1 MARSQNHIPNQNRK
15 YHSFLQKTWRSNVKS
30 RTKSV
35 TKFEQILS
43 LKNTLK
49 CLPTYYGDLPNRPES
64 GCLKKTHRVSVV
76 RATHH
81 YFLHIYNLEFAFVK
95 KTSQKRPFW
104 SGLIQLSNLIEH
116 LEAHQFAK
124 NISMT
129 SNKKNKRS
137 VKNFY
142 FDRIVE
148 KWIKCLFLF
157 VPFWGNGILLPKL
170 FWPTVRKKCSS
181 DWEKFLKFKARVWG
195 LGLVEWA

>member
-1 MARSQNHIPNQNRK
+1 M
-15 YHSFLQKTWRSNVKS
+15 
-30 RTKSV
+30 
-35 TKFEQILS
+35 
-43 LKNTLK
+43 
-49 CLPTYYGDLPNRPES
+49 
-64 GCLKKTHRVSVV
+64 SVV

-129 SNKKNKRS
+129 WNRKNKRS

-142 FDRIVE
+142 FGKIVE
-148 KWIKCLFLF
+148 KWIKCLVRF
-157 VPFWGNGILLPKL
+157 VPFRGNGILLPKL
-170 FWPTVRKKCSS
+170 FWPTVRKNYSS
-181 DWEKFLKFKARVWG
+181 DGEKLLKFEAEGREFAKILRSLEQFIQTVKGQSNFW
-195 LGLVEWA
+195 

>member
-1 MARSQNHIPNQNRK
+1 MSPN
-15 YHSFLQKTWRSNVKS
+15 LLWRSTQSARIGMFK
-30 RTKSV
+30 
-35 TKFEQILS
+35 
-43 LKNTLK
+43 KN
-49 CLPTYYGDLPNRPES
+49 S
-64 GCLKKTHRVSVV
+64 HRVSVV

-124 NISMT
+124 NIFMT
-129 SNKKNKRS
+129 SNRKNKRS

-148 KWIKCLFLF
+148 KWIKCLFFSYLF
-157 VPFWGNGILLPKL
+157 GEMVFCYQN
-170 FWPTVRKKCSS
+170 CS
-181 DWEKFLKFKARVWG
+181 DLWIFFFQI
-195 LGLVEWA
+195 LGLQPRISNFFRSLEQFVQTV

>member
-1 MARSQNHIPNQNRK
+1 MARSPNQIPSQNRK
-15 YHSFLQKTWRSNVKS
+15 CVKMYEYHSFLQKTWRSNVKS

-49 CLPTYYGDLPNRPES
+49 CLPTYYGNLPNRPES
-64 GCLKKTHRVSVV
+64 GYLKKNSHRVSVV

-81 YFLHIYNLEFAFVK
+81 YFLHINNLEFAFVR

-104 SGLIQLSNLIEH
+104 SGLIRLSNLIEH

-129 SNKKNKRS
+129 SNRKNKRL
-137 VKNFY
+137 V
-142 FDRIVE
+142 
-148 KWIKCLFLF
+148 
-157 VPFWGNGILLPKL
+157 ILI
-170 FWPTVRKKCSS
+170 
-181 DWEKFLKFKARVWG
+181 G
-195 LGLVEWA
+195 L

>member
-1 MARSQNHIPNQNRK
+1 MPPN
-15 YHSFLQKTWRSNVKS
+15 LLWRSTQS
-30 RTKSV
+30 ARIGM
-35 TKFEQILS
+35 FE
-43 LKNTLK
+43 KN
-49 CLPTYYGDLPNRPES
+49 S
-64 GCLKKTHRVSVV
+64 HRVSVV

-129 SNKKNKRS
+129 SNRKNKRS

-148 KWIKCLFLF
+148 KWIKCLVRF
-157 VPFWGNGILLPKL
+157 VPFWGKYFSWLQTYTESHKRDRWWIESIQNWIHNHNWIQLQYPI
-170 FWPTVRKKCSS
+170 RS
-181 DWEKFLKFKARVWG
+181 DDTA
-195 LGLVEWA
+195 